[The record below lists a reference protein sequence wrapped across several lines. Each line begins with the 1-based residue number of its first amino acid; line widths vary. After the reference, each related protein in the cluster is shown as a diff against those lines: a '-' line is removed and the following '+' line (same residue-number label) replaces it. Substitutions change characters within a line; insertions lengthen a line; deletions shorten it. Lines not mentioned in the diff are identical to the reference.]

1 MTYYKQKFLK
11 YKLKYQQLLKQKGG
25 METDGL
31 SEERKKEILDYFE
44 ELIPEKIKTLKSGVT
59 DIDFVTN
66 IIVQNDGGEDYI
78 ASWNHPTETQPTAQE
93 LED

>member
-1 MTYYKQKFLK
+1 MTDYKQKFLK

-44 ELIPEKIKTLKSGVT
+44 ELIPEKIKTLNQFEGFLNN
-59 DIDFVTN
+59 DPNRMELDFIPV
-66 IIVQNDGGEDYI
+66 
-78 ASWNHPTETQPTAQE
+78 
-93 LED
+93 